1 MPWLEHTRPAHVRR
15 WSRSPVRLVEH
26 PRGRR
31 AFGIE
36 LGLGGFGNGSH
47 PTTRM
52 LVDELI
58 ERICGGERVLDV
70 GCGSGAVTGTVR
82 GFDSGRSGSS
92 PSTSSPR
99 RSRRHERNAALNGL
113 QRQLDAKAR
122 SPDRDRRCVRHRRRE
137 HRPCRD
143 RRARTDLV
151 RRHRLTPSG
160 WLAVSGISARR
171 SATSSHGLLA
181 AARRDRPKR
190 VRRMGGGRLGLRSSR
205 LGARP
210 IRVANHLVDPDA
222 VRFDRLHVE
231 TAPGDER
238 VLDAEDDD
246 PVHGEA
252 ASRRRTFPAT
262 ATPRS
267 RRRRRSSLP
276 RAGRRGSRARRKR
289 HLSSSR
295 GPARFRE
302 KLDPGA
308 RAAHCGSRSRSR

>member
-1 MPWLEHTRPAHVRR
+1 MARAHPATHVRR
-15 WSRSPVRLVEH
+15 SPRSAVRLV
-26 PRGRR
+26 R
-31 AFGIE
+31 ASAGPEPLGIE

-58 ERICGGERVLDV
+58 ERICGSERVLDV
-70 GCGSGAVTGTVR
+70 GCGSGVLGLCALRLGAAQVVAVDIKPEAVEATR
-82 GFDSGRSGSS
+82 
-92 PSTSSPR
+92 
-99 RSRRHERNAALNGL
+99 RNAALNGL
-113 QRQLDAKAR
+113 AASARREDR
-122 SPDRDRRCVRHRRRE
+122 SPDQDRRYVRHRRRE
-137 HRPCRD
+137 HRPRRD
-143 RRARTDLV
+143 RRPRNRPRPPRLAARLARSERHLRVAV
-151 RRHRLTPSG
+151 RP
-160 WLAVSGISARR
+160 RR
-171 SATSSHGLLA
+171 GLLA
-181 AARRDRPKR
+181 AARRDRPKG

-210 IRVANHLVDPDA
+210 ISVANHLVDPDA

-231 TAPGDER
+231 TAPGDAR

-246 PVHGEA
+246 PVHGE
-252 ASRRRTFPAT
+252 RRAVGE
-262 ATPRS
+262 RS
-267 RRRRRSSLP
+267 PPPPLPDLDARRPSSLP